1 MLVNS
6 VLWNVWNPGRY
17 LPRNYCVHLARD
29 GRTEV
34 GGEDEVDKR
43 PLLAKVGAVLT
54 FGVLFGEKK
63 DERSFHDLNDYNL
76 ANRQVSLTD
85 LPD

>member
-17 LPRNYCVHLARD
+17 LPSNHHIYLSRD

-34 GGEDEVDKR
+34 QGKVR
-43 PLLAKVGAVLT
+43 VASRLWLAILT
-54 FGVLFGEKK
+54 FGVLGREKQE
-63 DERSFHDLNDYNL
+63 DQPLLELND
-76 ANRQVSLTD
+76 RSGTDRSLIVRF
-85 LPD
+85 